1 MTHSFA
7 VRFSAVRSITLAA
20 VTLLLAACAGVPT
33 GNPTGTTGA
42 GANSRNDPVSEFE
55 ARQSELAVSA
65 ERQGKWSEAVQ
76 AWEVLAT
83 LRPAQYRERLAE
95 ARHRADVLATE
106 RLQRARAELKKGDL
120 DAAEQSYLGV
130 LAVQPEQAEA
140 ADGLRGIE
148 RARNKR
154 DYLGQP
160 SRLTLT
166 RKPGA
171 RIAPSEQSI
180 ELEHAAMLAGQGEY
194 DEAIGMLQKR
204 ADASPRD
211 AAVRRALADTLLKK
225 AQALQASDPKAA
237 RDALQRCLKLEPK
250 NAAALALLKK
260 LPAG

>member
-1 MTHSFA
+1 MTHAF
-7 VRFSAVRSITLAA
+7 VFRFTALAA

-33 GNPTGTTGA
+33 GNPGGTTDAGTGA
-42 GANSRNDPVSEFE
+42 RNDPVSEFE
-55 ARQSELAVSA
+55 SRQRDQAVA
-65 ERQGKWSEAVQ
+65 LERQGQWGEAVQ

-106 RLQRARAELKKGDL
+106 RLQRARAEWKKGDL

-130 LAVQPEQAEA
+130 LALQPEQAEA

-180 ELEHAAMLAGQGEY
+180 ELEHAVMLSGQGEY

-204 ADASPRD
+204 VDAAPRD
-211 AAVRRALADTLLKK
+211 AAARRALADTLLKK

-237 RDALQRCLKLEPK
+237 REALQRCLKLEPK
-250 NAAALALLKK
+250 NAGALALLKK
-260 LPAG
+260 LPVG

>member
-7 VRFSAVRSITLAA
+7 VRFITLAA
-20 VTLLLAACAGVPT
+20 VTVLLAACAGVPP
-33 GNPTGTTGA
+33 GGPQGTSGA
-42 GANSRNDPVSEFE
+42 GTGSRNDPVADFE
-55 ARQSELAVSA
+55 LRQREQAVTL
-65 ERQGKWSEAVQ
+65 ERQGKWGEAAQ
-76 AWEVLAT
+76 AWEVLAV
-83 LRPAQYRERLAE
+83 LRPAEYRERLAE
-95 ARHRADVLATE
+95 ARRQADVLATE

-120 DAAEQSYLGV
+120 DSAEQSYLGV
-130 LAVQPEQAEA
+130 LALQPEQAEA

-204 ADASPRD
+204 VDASPRD
-211 AAVRRALADTLLKK
+211 AAPRRALADTLLKK

-237 RDALQRCLKLEPK
+237 REALQRCLKLEPK
-250 NAAALALLKK
+250 NVAAAALLKK